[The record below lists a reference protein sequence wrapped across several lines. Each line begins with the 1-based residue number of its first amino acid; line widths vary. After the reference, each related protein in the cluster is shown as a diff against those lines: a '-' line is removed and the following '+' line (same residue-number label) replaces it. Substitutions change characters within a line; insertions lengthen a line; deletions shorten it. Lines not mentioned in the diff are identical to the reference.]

1 MKIKLDPKNA
11 KKQFD
16 IHICRAKENLEEA
29 KILLEEKSYRG
40 AISRTYYSFFEA
52 ANAALITKGLTA
64 KTHAGVIQLFS
75 LNFVKTN
82 DVPAKFARFFS
93 KAREAREEADYQFL
107 KEFSKE
113 ETEIIIKTAEEF
125 LKEIEVKIL
134 KDIEKT

>member
-40 AISRTYYSFFEA
+40 AISRAYYSFFEA
-52 ANAALITKGLTA
+52 ANAALITKGLVA

-82 DVPAKFARFFS
+82 EIPVKFARFFNR
-93 KAREAREEADYQFL
+93 AREAREEADYQFL
-107 KEFSKE
+107 KEFTKK
-113 ETEIIIKTAEEF
+113 ETERIIKTANEF
-125 LKEIEVKIL
+125 LEEIE
-134 KDIEKT
+134 EKFKK

>member
-1 MKIKLDPKNA
+1 MKIELDTKNA

-16 IHICRAKENLEEA
+16 VHICRAKEDLEEA
-29 KILLEEKSYRG
+29 KILLKEKSYRG
-40 AISRTYYSFFEA
+40 AVSRAYYSFFEA

-82 DVPAKFARFFS
+82 EVPAKFARFFS

-107 KEFSKE
+107 KEFTKE
-113 ETEIIIKTAEEF
+113 EAERIIKTADEF
-125 LKEIEVKIL
+125 LEEIKEKF
-134 KDIEKT
+134 KK